1 MEMLRNSSD
10 MTPHRISWLQENKQV
25 LVHTEHYQKQHPRN
39 VHSYQQQR
47 KEWIQIPRNQWLK
60 TENKTIDDDD
70 DDDDDK
76 EEEKEKKKKEK
87 KDGDDCD
94 GDDDNNG
101 SVCSGVEKDN
111 DDIMMMMLMIMIITR
126 LMIIGTL
133 RSTDADGNENVKK
146 Q

>member
-10 MTPHRISWLQENKQV
+10 MTLHRISWLQENKQV

-39 VHSYQQQR
+39 VHSYKEQR

-70 DDDDDK
+70 DDDDDDNDE
-76 EEEKEKKKKEK
+76 EEEKEK
-87 KDGDDCD
+87 DGHDCD

-101 SVCSGVEKDN
+101 SVGSGVEKDN
-111 DDIMMMMLMIMIITR
+111 DHIMIIMLMIMIMIR
-126 LMIIGTL
+126 LMI
-133 RSTDADGNENVKK
+133 N
-146 Q
+146 

>member
-70 DDDDDK
+70 DDDDHEEEEEEE
-76 EEEKEKKKKEK
+76 EEEK
-87 KDGDDCD
+87 DGNNCD
-94 GDDDNNG
+94 GEDDNNG
-101 SVCSGVEKDN
+101 SVGSGVEKDN
-111 DDIMMMMLMIMIITR
+111 DDIMIMMLMIMTMIR

-133 RSTDADGNENVKK
+133 RSNDTDGNENVKK

>member
-1 MEMLRNSSD
+1 MEMLQNSSD
-10 MTPHRISWLQENKQV
+10 MTLHRISWLQENKQV

-39 VHSYQQQR
+39 VHSYKEQR

-70 DDDDDK
+70 DDDDHK
-76 EEEKEKKKKEK
+76 EEEEEEEDE
-87 KDGDDCD
+87 KDGNDCD
-94 GDDDNNG
+94 GEDDNNG
-101 SVCSGVEKDN
+101 SVGSGVEKDN
-111 DDIMMMMLMIMIITR
+111 DDIMIMMLMIMTMIR

-133 RSTDADGNENVKK
+133 RSNDTDGNENVTK

>member
-1 MEMLRNSSD
+1 MEKLQNSSD
-10 MTPHRISWLQENKQV
+10 MTLHRINWLQENKQV

-39 VHSYQQQR
+39 VHSYKEQR

-70 DDDDDK
+70 D
-76 EEEKEKKKKEK
+76 EEEEEGEK

-101 SVCSGVEKDN
+101 SVCSGAEKDN
-111 DDIMMMMLMIMIITR
+111 DDIMIMMPMIMIMIR

-133 RSTDADGNENVKK
+133 RSNDADGNENVKK

>member
-39 VHSYQQQR
+39 VHSYKYQR
-47 KEWIQIPRNQWLK
+47 KEWIQITRNQWLK

-70 DDDDDK
+70 DDDHEEEEEE
-76 EEEKEKKKKEK
+76 EEEK
-87 KDGDDCD
+87 DGNDCD
-94 GDDDNNG
+94 GEDDNNG
-101 SVCSGVEKDN
+101 SVGSGVEKDK
-111 DDIMMMMLMIMIITR
+111 DDIMIMMLMIMTMIR

-133 RSTDADGNENVKK
+133 RSNDTDGNENVKK

>member
-1 MEMLRNSSD
+1 MEMLQNSSD
-10 MTPHRISWLQENKQV
+10 MTLHRISWLQENKQV

-39 VHSYQQQR
+39 VHSYKYQR
-47 KEWIQIPRNQWLK
+47 KEWIQITRNQWLK

-87 KDGDDCD
+87 KM
-94 GDDDNNG
+94 
-101 SVCSGVEKDN
+101 VMIVIEMMITMVVFVVVLKKTMMII
-111 DDIMMMMLMIMIITR
+111 IMMMMLMIMIITR
-126 LMIIGTL
+126 LMI
-133 RSTDADGNENVKK
+133 RSNDADGNENIKK

>member
-1 MEMLRNSSD
+1 MEMLQNSSD
-10 MTPHRISWLQENKQV
+10 MTLHRISWLQENKQV

-39 VHSYQQQR
+39 VHSYKQQR

-70 DDDDDK
+70 D
-76 EEEKEKKKKEK
+76 EEEEEEEEEK

-101 SVCSGVEKDN
+101 SVCSGAEKDN
-111 DDIMMMMLMIMIITR
+111 DDIMIMMPMIMIMIR

-133 RSTDADGNENVKK
+133 RSNDADGNENVKK
-146 Q
+146 QQVL

>member
-39 VHSYQQQR
+39 VHSYKQQR

-70 DDDDDK
+70 DDDDHK
-76 EEEKEKKKKEK
+76 EEEEEEEDE
-87 KDGDDCD
+87 KDGNDCD
-94 GDDDNNG
+94 GEDDNNG
-101 SVCSGVEKDN
+101 SVGSGVEKDN

-146 Q
+146 QQV